1 MAQRRGYDS
10 IKLSR
15 LREKKAV
22 TECFGCFFDENGK
35 VVDRIT
41 QVGLQFENLYKIP
54 HIFAFACGARKAK
67 AIKAYMPNAPHQTW
81 LITDEGASNMILK
94 GK

>member
-1 MAQRRGYDS
+1 
-10 IKLSR
+10 
-15 LREKKAV
+15 
-22 TECFGCFFDENGK
+22 
-35 VVDRIT
+35 RIT

-67 AIKAYMPNAPHQTW
+67 VIKAYMPNAPHQTW